1 MSSSEH
7 KVLNTPM
14 YHFEGDDG
22 LIYSHL
28 PLRGIAFKSSKASLP
43 LIEKLANHVNLDAE
57 EINHPIIKK
66 LSKWNV
72 IGEHIKQLPVIE
84 DLEEFKP
91 FEATL
96 LLTETCNLACSYCY
110 ARATGEKS
118 EAMSKEI
125 AKKAVDIAIEN
136 AKSIHSHTA
145 EFRYLGGGEPTTE
158 WELIVWINNYIKYKA
173 DEAGVNTYIRLI
185 TNGVLINDE
194 KAKWLKKNI
203 DFVTLSFDVLPD
215 LQLNRP
221 FPNGKSSQ
229 KALLRTSELL
239 TKHGVPY
246 HFRTTLSSEST
257 GRLVEMVEYIRDYT
271 SAKEVRM
278 EPMAEIGR
286 ATDSELSKP
295 KQQEFID
302 QFKKAYFLAKENGI
316 NVTNKLMGN
325 VDRRGG
331 RFCNVEFAV
340 TPKGEV
346 AGCHRYSRSEN
357 EGYDLFHV
365 GTFKDNDFKFDVK
378 KVNSLRQINNTSFSD
393 CSKCF
398 ARWSCASGCLS
409 ARYDKNGIAEHG
421 PICHITR
428 ELLKFGVQQSLAE

>member
-1 MSSSEH
+1 MSSSDH

-14 YHFEGDDG
+14 YYFEGDDG

-28 PLRGIAFKSSKASLP
+28 PLRGIAFKSRKTSLP
-43 LIEKLANHVNLDAE
+43 VLEKLANHQELSIEDQR
-57 EINHPIIKK
+57 HPIIKK
-66 LSKWNV
+66 LSDWNV
-72 IGEHIKQLPVIE
+72 IGEHVKELPVID

-118 EAMSKEI
+118 EAMSKAI
-125 AKKAVDIAIEN
+125 AKKAVDTAIEN
-136 AKSIHSHTA
+136 AKSISSRTA

-194 KAKWLKKNI
+194 KAKWLKNNV

-215 LQLNRP
+215 LQLNRS

-229 KALLRTSELL
+229 KAVLRTSDLL
-239 TKHGVPY
+239 TKYGVPY

-257 GRLVEMVEYIRDYT
+257 GRLVEMVEYIIANT

-302 QFKKAYFLAKENGI
+302 QFKKAYFLGKENGI
-316 NVTNKLMGN
+316 NVTNKLIRN

-365 GTFKDNDFKFDVK
+365 GRFSNDNFKFDINK
-378 KVNSLRQINNTSFSD
+378 INALRQINNTSFSD
-393 CSKCF
+393 CSQCF